1 MRKNIYYLIL
11 ILLVIAC
18 AKQEEKFELFSAE
31 AFTFSVE
38 EGWEL
43 NASCRVKGF
52 SQQQKE
58 NEFSAKL
65 SYTIDIINPEG
76 ELLQNIDEGLI
87 DQTSQEKLSDLRIET
102 QLMLDS
108 TYQTGEYKI
117 LFNVFDDYSDANS
130 SIEKSFI
137 LE

>member
-1 MRKNIYYLIL
+1 MKKIFYYPIL
-11 ILLVIAC
+11 ILLVISC
-18 AKQEEKFELFSAE
+18 SKQEEKFELFSAE
-31 AFTFSVE
+31 AFTFSVD

-52 SQQQKE
+52 SQQKIEDQ
-58 NEFSAKL
+58 FSVRL
-65 SYTIDIINPEG
+65 SYSVDIINPEG
-76 ELLQNIDEGLI
+76 ELLENIDEGLI
-87 DQTSQEKLSDLRIET
+87 NQTSQEKFLDLRIET
-102 QLMLDS
+102 QQLIDS
-108 TYQTGEYKI
+108 TYLIVEYKI